1 MTTTLILRA
10 IVDDD
15 LPIFFE
21 QQLDP
26 TANYMAA
33 FTAKDPTDRAAFDA
47 HWHRIRSDAGNL
59 NKTIVVDGQ
68 VVGHIASF
76 EQFGKR
82 EVSYWIGR
90 EHWGRGF
97 ATRGLLAFLQHE
109 TTRPLHARA
118 VKDNL
123 ASLRVLQKC
132 GFAIVGEDKGF
143 ANARG
148 AEVEEYILKLDQN
161 PDAS

>member
-1 MTTTLILRA
+1 MTTTLILRD

-47 HWHRIRSDAGNL
+47 HWHRIRIDAGTL

-76 EQFGKR
+76 EQFGER

-90 EHWGRGF
+90 EYWGRGF
-97 ATRGLLAFLQHE
+97 ATRGLLAFLRHE

-123 ASLRVLQKC
+123 ASLAVLQKC
-132 GFAIVGEDKGF
+132 GFAIVGEDRGF

-148 AEVEEYILKLDQN
+148 AEVEEYILRLDL
-161 PDAS
+161 